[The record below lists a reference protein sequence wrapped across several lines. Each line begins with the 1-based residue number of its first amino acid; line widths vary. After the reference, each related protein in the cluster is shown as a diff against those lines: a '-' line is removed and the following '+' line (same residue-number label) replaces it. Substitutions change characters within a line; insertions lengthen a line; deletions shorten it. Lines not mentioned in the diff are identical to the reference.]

1 MRRALIDA
9 ATFAV
14 LGGIAAGAVVAFSPQ
29 YTSYAVDAYLL
40 YLGGL
45 ALWTVTKLTREL
57 ASSPGTSAVE
67 ESVRTRRR
75 RRRKPAERKQLPE
88 LARVERELAL
98 ATVGAFDLHVR
109 LRPTVYA
116 IAEHRLRSRH
126 GVWLEEEPQR
136 ARELLGEPTWDLV
149 RPDREL
155 PDDRHAPGLP
165 LRELRTI
172 VDSLERL

>member
-9 ATFAV
+9 GTFAV
-14 LGGIAAGAVVAFSPQ
+14 IGGIAAGAVVAFSPQ
-29 YTSYAVDAYLL
+29 YTTLAVDAYLL
-40 YLGGL
+40 YLGAL
-45 ALWTVTKLTREL
+45 ALWAVTKVTRDL
-57 ASSPGTSAVE
+57 ASSMGASAVE
-67 ESVRTRRR
+67 EAVRPPRR
-75 RRRKPAERKQLPE
+75 RRRKPTERRQLPE

-98 ATVGAFDLHVR
+98 ATMGAFDLHLR

-116 IAEHRLRSRH
+116 VAEHRLRSRH
-126 GVWLEEEPQR
+126 GVWLEEDPRR

-155 PDDRHAPGLP
+155 PDDRHAAGLP
-165 LRELRTI
+165 MTQIRKI